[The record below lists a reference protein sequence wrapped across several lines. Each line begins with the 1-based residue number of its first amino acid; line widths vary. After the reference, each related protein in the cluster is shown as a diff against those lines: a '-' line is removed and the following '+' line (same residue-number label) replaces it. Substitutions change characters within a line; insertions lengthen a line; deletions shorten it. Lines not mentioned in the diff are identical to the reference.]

1 MRWRLDAAAA
11 AALVCLSQVEVWW
24 HGAGGT
30 HVVGAPTQAA
40 TGAAVGLRGRAPLVG
55 VAVAVA
61 ATTADAFA
69 GGASM
74 SVTAIVA
81 WLVLFVAAGASASG
95 VVRYGSLAAGVVG
108 SAAMSIGN
116 SVNSFLAASLSSVAL
131 PWLVG
136 FLYRRHRDARAHEE
150 RARLLEAERETAA
163 AHERA
168 RLARELHDIVS
179 HNVGMIAVQATAGD
193 VVFDDDPEQAR
204 AALRAIESGARDAL
218 AELRRLLGLLRD
230 GDRAAAVAPQPTL
243 AELTELIERV
253 RGAGIDVEL
262 DVYGTPRPI
271 EAALELSVYRVVQE
285 ALTNVVRH
293 ANATRAWAT
302 LRWLPDTLEVEVADN
317 GRGYASRADGGHGL
331 VGIGER
337 VSLLDG
343 VLETGPAADGGFS
356 VRARF
361 PLGPVA

>member
-1 MRWRLDAAAA
+1 MHWRVDAAAA
-11 AALVCLSQVEVWW
+11 AALVGLSQVEVWW

-30 HVVGAPTQAA
+30 HVVAAPTQAA
-40 TGAAVGLRGRAPLVG
+40 TGAAVGLRGRVPLVG
-55 VAVAVA
+55 VVVAVA
-61 ATTADAFA
+61 ATTADAVA
-69 GGASM
+69 GGTSV

-81 WLVLFVAAGASASG
+81 WLVLFATAGASASG
-95 VVRYGSLAAGVVG
+95 AVRYGSLGVGVVG

-136 FLYRRHRDARAHEE
+136 FVYRRHRDARAHEE
-150 RARLLEAERETAA
+150 RARRLEAEHEAA
-163 AHERA
+163 AANERA

-204 AALRAIESGARDAL
+204 AALRAIENGARDAL

-230 GDRAAAVAPQPTL
+230 GDRAAVVAPQPTL
-243 AELTELIERV
+243 AELAELIERV
-253 RGAGIDVEL
+253 RATGIDVEL

-271 EAALELSVYRVVQE
+271 DAALELSVYRVVQE
-285 ALTNVVRH
+285 ALTNIVRH
-293 ANATRAWAT
+293 ANATQAWAT
-302 LRWLPDTLEVEVADN
+302 VRWLPDRLEVEVADN
-317 GRGYASRADGGHGL
+317 GGGCASPTSGGHGL

-337 VSLLDG
+337 VSLLGG
-343 VLETGPAADGGFS
+343 VLETGPAAAGGFS

-361 PLGPVA
+361 PLGAAA